1 MLLSIKQYAVLI
13 VLFIAFLVS
22 VFTYQITTK
31 LDNTRYRIEVSQ
43 KQSSLNELQNAI
55 TITLDNIRQSTD
67 NLSQWQEVRQQ
78 IDNPD
83 IFAYWY
89 NVRFKKFAFDLHR
102 YTQELMIYDVN
113 GKALAKLDDN
123 TLPYTINNE
132 NIDGFCFRIINGT
145 DIISISP
152 VYRGEKNKSIIGYLG
167 TRIQL
172 LPLLKSLSVFQYI
185 ELDTLLLDKG
195 DKPLFINSLQAE
207 NFTYDLRKAEGI
219 LVLEAQMRESIL
231 GLLLLIVIPTM
242 ILLIVLIFLVGIP
255 IKEVDNYI
263 NRLRTAPEII
273 NDKTYRSIFQ
283 IKELKSVYDSLIKY
297 HTELSQKEE
306 HISLTLNSIG
316 DAVITTDAENR
327 VVRMNPVAEQLTGW
341 SFAEAEGEP
350 VNQIFNLI
358 DVFSRN
364 RIDGPFEKVI
374 NTGKIVHISEDS
386 ILISKQG
393 AEYHISDSA
402 APIRDE
408 AGKIRGIVLVFND
421 ITQRKLKDEQLQ
433 QSQKMDA
440 LGKLTGGIAHDF
452 NNLLGVILGY
462 SELLASL
469 LDGQPKS
476 LRYAKQIH
484 GAGERARKL
493 TAKLLAF
500 ARKETPEATLTDVNQ
515 LILSEQH
522 MLAKTLTARIELKLQ
537 LDDDVWPVHID
548 QSQLRDAILN
558 MSINA
563 MHAMPDGGTL
573 TLSTKNIV
581 ADEFARRHIDLD
593 AGDYLQL
600 SITDTGTGMDKYTCR
615 KIFDPFFTTKGDE
628 GTGLGMSQ
636 VYGLVQQ
643 SHGAIHASSEPGSGT
658 RITIYLPRYQAFDSE
673 AEDEP
678 EPGLH
683 NGVIPQ
689 GNETILVVDD
699 ETALLEL
706 SCQILED
713 HGYRILPAS
722 SGSEALD
729 ILEKHAV
736 DLLLS
741 DVIMPKMN
749 GYQLAEI
756 VAEKYPQIKI
766 QMVSGFNDDRNI
778 ELENDYLH
786 KRQLHKPFSSAE
798 MLNRVRQALDR

>member
-689 GNETILVVDD
+689 GSETILVVDD

-706 SCQILED
+706 SCQILDD
-713 HGYRILPAS
+713 HGYRTLQAS
-722 SGSEALD
+722 SGAEALD